1 MEKNKSSKS
10 YNVAIREDNLA
21 DTIEKLTKQLQGQ
34 DDKESIKSESTQ
46 AIESLNKDIRDSDG
60 FSSTDAHTELTHNQ
74 VIAVTKLES
83 LSKLDF
89 MEGEDDEGE
98 DPIETIIRVF
108 QRKQIS
114 KNRKG
119 RQESVQMF
127 QQLDSR
133 KEARGFWE
141 KWFSPKE

>member
-1 MEKNKSSKS
+1 MEKNKLSKP
-10 YNVAIREDNLA
+10 YDLKVREDNLA
-21 DTIEKLTKQLQGQ
+21 DTIEKLTRQLQGS
-34 DDKESIKSESTQ
+34 DDSASLKSESSQ
-46 AIESLNKDIRDSDG
+46 AIEALNQDVRDEDG
-60 FSSTDAHTELTHNQ
+60 FSSTDSHTELSHNQ

-89 MEGEDDEGE
+89 MEGESDEGE

-127 QQLDSR
+127 QQLESR
-133 KEARGFWE
+133 KEAHGFWE